1 MKSIIKITTCMFL
14 LLFVCFTLASCTD
27 PHAHKWKTEITV
39 PPECEKTG
47 EATKTCVEC
56 GAIEKETVAA
66 TGHKDGVEKVVVVPG
81 CTTPGQTDTVCP
93 DCGKVFGSKKTDP
106 VGHTPGTLSMI
117 KAPTCTEGGEENSV
131 CTVCGL
137 ELGHRDLPPLGHD
150 VEHAEKEV
158 QSEPTCDEDG
168 SVNLICPVCHQ
179 QFDTMSTEKLGHQ
192 WTITSIIKEPSC
204 TEEGSAE
211 QICIRDSSHKRI
223 VGLKKVEHIYEGTS
237 SIKTP
242 PTCTEPGEMM
252 TSCKNCDAY
261 ITTSISPTG
270 HAMNTEPSRKE
281 KEESEFEDGIGVWK
295 CMNCDYEETRPI
307 PMLHVHKTIHDELEP
322 WDYSNMYGE
331 NEPGT
336 CVSPGKIYAFC
347 YCYVDDEDNYYL
359 EAGEGRHRYRLVDP
373 ETGEPYYKE
382 GSVDPD
388 NHVHYVTETL
398 EGKGYFAAGVEARYC
413 ADCGGD
419 RSVTAMPGDKYSAEG
434 LWKGGAEGVVP
445 FYDYDENGNPIV
457 GSVNLSCSIDIEAYP
472 NGTDI
477 FSYQATLDGVMTDV
491 GEVVLG
497 MSDGSLPLMR
507 TTDGRW
513 ISIWETG
520 VDPDAEIKRF
530 DLVAGNKTA
539 IIYVTDESPAEQR
552 ISFMVYGADPIED
565 SLIDNVYRQE
575 LPTNSGILTIDA
587 EGLSTFSSFS
597 KNEEGMDAVKIT
609 KGTPVSLAW
618 IDLTETPATSW
629 KWTDNGSEVSFADS
643 HSFTETEAVD
653 HIITCTAA
661 GETHKVILKFVDPS

>member
-1 MKSIIKITTCMFL
+1 MKGIIKITTGMFL

-39 PPECEKTG
+39 PPECEKNG

-56 GAIEKETVAA
+56 GAVEKETVAA

-131 CTVCGL
+131 CTVCGV

-150 VEHAEKEV
+150 AEHAEKEV

-179 QFDTMSTEKLGHQ
+179 QFDTVSTEKLGHQ

-211 QICIRDSSHKRI
+211 QTCIRDSSHKRI

-295 CMNCDYEETRPI
+295 CMNCDYEETRSI
-307 PMLHVHKTIHDELEP
+307 PMFHVHKTIHDELEP

-336 CVSPGKIYAFC
+336 CVSPEKIYAFC
-347 YCYVDDEDNYYL
+347 YCYVDDEGNYYL

-373 ETGEPYYKE
+373 ETGDPYYKE
-382 GSVDPD
+382 GSIDSN
-388 NHVHYVTETL
+388 NHARYVTETI
-398 EGKGYFAAGVEARYC
+398 EGKGYFSAGVEARYC

-419 RSVTAMPGDKYSAEG
+419 RSESNISGEKYSADG
-434 LWKGGAEGVVP
+434 KWKGSAEGQVP
-445 FYDYDENGNPIV
+445 DYGGGEEETYIDFKTAF
-457 GSVNLSCSIDIEAYP
+457 DIEAYP
-472 NGTDI
+472 NGKDV
-477 FSYQATLDGVMTDV
+477 FSYQGEMDGVPIDV
-491 GEVVLG
+491 GEMVSE
-497 MSDGSLPLMR
+497 MAGSGEPIMR
-507 TTDGRW
+507 TIDGRW
-513 ISIWETG
+513 VSSWDTG
-520 VDPDAEIKRF
+520 LDPFNGLKRF
-530 DLVAGNKTA
+530 NLVSGNEA
-539 IIYVTDESPAEQR
+539 SMIYVMDELPAEQM
-552 ISFMVYGADPIED
+552 ITFLLYIGDPIED
-565 SLIDNVYRQE
+565 SLVDDVYRQD

-587 EGLSTFSSFS
+587 EGLSTFGSFS
-597 KNEEGMDAVKIT
+597 KNEEGMDVVKIT

-629 KWTDNGSEVSFADS
+629 KWTDNGSEVSLTDS

-661 GETHKVILKFVDPS
+661 GETHKVLLKFVDPS